1 MKEKCANFQSTF
13 WGEQG
18 AKQGDAEH
26 GTPGGML
33 ANEDFKSGHG
43 IPFIALDGD
52 GPDAK
57 FLLRDEAKEFLQTI
71 KAPVALAA
79 IVGKYRTGKSLLVN
93 RMLLDIQ
100 GGGFPV
106 GATVNSCTKG
116 LWMWN
121 KPLLCTRED
130 GTAVQLLLIDTE
142 GLGSLDADRDHDAKI
157 FSLAL
162 LLSSFFIYN
171 SVGSIDES
179 ALNELSLVVE
189 LTKHIKTK
197 SEEEGVGEQETGENF
212 ADYFPSLLWVVRDF
226 TLQLVD
232 ESQAPITA
240 KGYLERALSVSEQH
254 CYSDEG
260 HAKNRIRRTLAA
272 FFPQRDCVTL
282 VRPVEDESLLQHLDE
297 ASWEAFR
304 PEFVKQVR
312 QLRLKIFGGAP
323 VKKVNDKEVDGF
335 MLASLAQ
342 GYATSI
348 NSGDALNI
356 GDTWRQVSQFRNVKA
371 KEDALASYEA
381 AASALDQLLPLSAHD
396 LDAKQADMV
405 SKSEKEFKNDSMGSG
420 QDVDSYR
427 ADMMQ
432 GIQASFAKLRVKNE
446 RVAREKAQAA
456 LDELFAGLKQ
466 EVMTHKVESFA
477 EFDAVRK
484 LRRED
489 YLNAVPET
497 PAKAT
502 TLLTFME
509 TLLVDAALQIEADC
523 QHAWEE
529 QLAVVQGQRDS
540 ATHALDLEKKRA
552 AASVEEATTHL
563 TQVQQLLQESQQRSL
578 SLQTEMEEMTTRHRR
593 QLAEETGELQQA
605 LTMAKDG
612 QASQEHTHREAL
624 REAAAQASQVQQE
637 LGTQVALL
645 QEQQRLDSE
654 EKRGLRQR
662 AEALAAQVAAA
673 AQQGEEMHS
682 LRQQLTSLQIK
693 YDCLE
698 SERQGVQDG
707 CLEEP
712 RKLDEAISH
721 PSGKLS
727 ASSHLA
733 SASREAASGTQA
745 QPGQVLNLDGAPC
758 VRGLHDTLPRSHTP
772 PVEEL
777 PLVQALKQELF
788 DTKTSMVDLQAKC
801 LQKAE
806 HVQSLQKQLG
816 EAKFVLEQQQ
826 AQLQAVTDVNLFCL
840 QKAATVQGLHQAL
853 AKLAEDK
860 ASLERERDAAVADAE
875 ELAQQLELLQDHN
888 HEEAACG
895 SNLSSHSTRLHSPR
909 AEHRQ
914 T

>member
-1 MKEKCANFQSTF
+1 
-13 WGEQG
+13 
-18 AKQGDAEH
+18 
-26 GTPGGML
+26 
-33 ANEDFKSGHG
+33 
-43 IPFIALDGD
+43 
-52 GPDAK
+52 
-57 FLLRDEAKEFLQTI
+57 
-71 KAPVALAA
+71 
-79 IVGKYRTGKSLLVN
+79 
-93 RMLLDIQ
+93 
-100 GGGFPV
+100 
-106 GATVNSCTKG
+106 
-116 LWMWN
+116 
-121 KPLLCTRED
+121 
-130 GTAVQLLLIDTE
+130 
-142 GLGSLDADRDHDAKI
+142 
-157 FSLAL
+157 
-162 LLSSFFIYN
+162 
-171 SVGSIDES
+171 
-179 ALNELSLVVE
+179 
-189 LTKHIKTK
+189 
-197 SEEEGVGEQETGENF
+197 
-212 ADYFPSLLWVVRDF
+212 
-226 TLQLVD
+226 
-232 ESQAPITA
+232 
-240 KGYLERALSVSEQH
+240 
-254 CYSDEG
+254 
-260 HAKNRIRRTLAA
+260 
-272 FFPQRDCVTL
+272 
-282 VRPVEDESLLQHLDE
+282 
-297 ASWEAFR
+297 
-304 PEFVKQVR
+304 
-312 QLRLKIFGGAP
+312 
-323 VKKVNDKEVDGF
+323 
-335 MLASLAQ
+335 
-342 GYATSI
+342 
-348 NSGDALNI
+348 
-356 GDTWRQVSQFRNVKA
+356 
-371 KEDALASYEA
+371 
-381 AASALDQLLPLSAHD
+381 
-396 LDAKQADMV
+396 
-405 SKSEKEFKNDSMGSG
+405 
-420 QDVDSYR
+420 
-427 ADMMQ
+427 
-432 GIQASFAKLRVKNE
+432 
-446 RVAREKAQAA
+446 
-456 LDELFAGLKQ
+456 
-466 EVMTHKVESFA
+466 MTHKVESFA

-733 SASREAASGTQA
+733 NASREAASGTQA

-801 LQKAE
+801 LQQAE